1 MRMVDAQISQTETVI
16 AKLKQVR
23 AGMLH
28 DLLSYGLDE
37 HGQLRDPIA
46 HPEQFQDS
54 PLGLIPREWEPKSL
68 GILCRVPRKI
78 VAMKVQ

>member
-1 MRMVDAQISQTETVI
+1 MRMVDVQIAQTESVI

-37 HGQLRDPIA
+37 HGQLRDPVA
-46 HPEQFQDS
+46 HPEQFKDS
-54 PLGLIPREWEPKSL
+54 PLGNAVKEKVS
-68 GILCRVPRKI
+68 
-78 VAMKVQ
+78 VAN